1 MKIKIWEIAL
11 FIAII
16 ISVFVGSA
24 SARQSE
30 LSENL
35 IRLHVVANSDSDEDQ
50 SLKLHV
56 RDAVLKELNT
66 QLSGCPD
73 KKAAEKVI
81 SENRE
86 ALIKTAEDALA
97 ERGKS
102 SPVSLSLTRESF
114 PTVKYDTFALPA
126 GSYTSLRI
134 IIGEGAGHN
143 WWCVVF
149 PPLCLRA
156 AEENASFK
164 NLGISD
170 ETMKIISENSEGYVV
185 KFKLLELVSKLELA
199 MLPEDSLS

>member
-1 MKIKIWEIAL
+1 MKIKVWEIAL
-11 FIAII
+11 FIAVI

-35 IRLHVVANSDSDEDQ
+35 IRLHVVANSDSEEDQ

-56 RDAVLKELNT
+56 RDAVLEELNT
-66 QLSGCPD
+66 RLSGCAD

-81 SENRE
+81 DENRE

-102 SPVSLSLTRESF
+102 SPVALSLTRESF

-170 ETMKIISENSEGYVV
+170 ETMKIISEDSEGYVV
-185 KFKLLELVSKLELA
+185 KFKLLELISKLELA